1 VQYIIHDLFHILG
14 FSPQLYGFYR
24 DSKGAPLTPRDH
36 VTGLPPM
43 KGNLFSWS
51 NKVITFKQIT
61 DWEIYNGKVNHDIAY
76 MVTPKVK
83 AAVQTHFKCFSNQF
97 QGAPM
102 ELQKWPYYHWENR
115 LFHGEILGGESGKY
129 LVISTITL
137 AGLEDTGW
145 YTADY
150 SYAQKYTWGKGLG
163 CDFATKSCLGFMKSQ
178 KTNGQPVD
186 PFCEKKSTLS
196 QVSCSSDR
204 RAIVKCNLVNH
215 TRSIPREYQYFTG
228 TSGFTD
234 RSGGKDVLVDFC
246 PYYQEFS
253 LNQEKD
259 SRCYIESNQP
269 TNNIALET
277 YGSSSV
283 CLNHGGRKW
292 TKDGKATSLTMAG
305 AGCYKVRM
313 GPWL

>member
-246 PYYQEFS
+246 PYYQVSHLS
-253 LNQEKD
+253 LSWVKL
-259 SRCYIESNQP
+259 ISN
-269 TNNIALET
+269 L
-277 YGSSSV
+277 
-283 CLNHGGRKW
+283 
-292 TKDGKATSLTMAG
+292 
-305 AGCYKVRM
+305 
-313 GPWL
+313 